1 MKKQNIPNSVLI
13 CVVLLVLFLVLANF
27 LFFPALSRIDQY
39 NANHDA
45 AVAEVAKYEDTLT
58 NQAKIDEEIKKLT
71 EKYNEEQSLLYVDSK
86 SSIEDLQRIFNQLKI
101 TMTSLSR
108 GEGVQDPQGRTSTT
122 GIPLYT
128 TTLEFS
134 FNEPIEKTQSLIHYL
149 EQESKGCYFI
159 NNINMAPDKKTA
171 NYDTKFSVTLY
182 YFDATKMSSSTSP
195 STVPEES

>member
-13 CVVLLVLFLVLANF
+13 CVVLLVLFVVLTNV
-27 LFFPALSRIDQY
+27 LFIPALSRIDQY

-45 AVAEVAKYEDTLT
+45 AVAEVSKYEDTLT

-108 GEGVQDPQGRTSTT
+108 GDGVQDPQGRTSTT

-128 TTLEFS
+128 TSLEFS
-134 FNEPIEKTQSLIHYL
+134 FRESLEKTQSLIHYL

-159 NNINMAPDKKTA
+159 NNISMTPIEKTA
-171 NYDTKFSVTLY
+171 TYDTRLSVTLY
-182 YFDATKMSSSTSP
+182 YFDATKMSSSA
-195 STVPEES
+195 VPEVPVE

>member
-13 CVVLLVLFLVLANF
+13 CVVLLVLFLVLANV

-45 AVAEVAKYEDTLT
+45 AVAEVAKYEYTLE
-58 NQAKIDEEIKKLT
+58 NQAKIDEKIAQLT

-108 GEGVQDPQGRTSTT
+108 GAGVQDPQGRTSTT

-128 TTLEFS
+128 TSLEFS
-134 FNEPIEKTQSLIHYL
+134 FRESMEKTQKLIHYL
-149 EQESKGCYFI
+149 EQDSKGCYFI
-159 NNINMAPDKKTA
+159 NSISMAPIDKTA
-171 NYDTKFSVTLY
+171 TYDVRLSVTLY
-182 YFDATKMSSSTSP
+182 YFDATKMP
-195 STVPEES
+195 SAAVTAE

>member
-13 CVVLLVLFLVLANF
+13 CVVLLVLFVVLANV
-27 LFFPALSRIDQY
+27 LFIPALSRIDQY
-39 NANHDA
+39 NENHNA

-58 NQAKIDEEIKKLT
+58 NQTKIEEKIAQLT

-108 GEGVQDPQGRTSTT
+108 GDGVQDLQGRTSTT

-128 TTLEFS
+128 TSLEFS
-134 FNEPIEKTQSLIHYL
+134 FRESMETTQKLIHYL

-159 NNINMAPDKKTA
+159 NSISMDPIDKTS
-171 NYDTKFSVTLY
+171 NYDVRLSVTLY
-182 YFDATKMSSSTSP
+182 YFDATKMSSAAVT
-195 STVPEES
+195 TE